1 MCSMGLWW
9 HTPTVLVWQYPPP
22 GGRVKFFAHDLAHT
36 AHTRTEISSK
46 LLNLRVGD
54 LLPHF
59 KIRDD
64 VVRSVHRSWWG
75 GHRFVGDLV
84 AKWPHLFVIK
94 FVYWWWNVC
103 ILCIT
108 YS

>member
-1 MCSMGLWW
+1 MALLAYVSIN
-9 HTPTVLVWQYPPP
+9 
-22 GGRVKFFAHDLAHT
+22 GG
-36 AHTRTEISSK
+36 
-46 LLNLRVGD
+46 
-54 LLPHF
+54 
-59 KIRDD
+59 
-64 VVRSVHRSWWG
+64 G

-108 YS
+108 CS